1 MRVFLDA
8 NFLVAAGL
16 VPDGDYRRVLSL
28 RVDTYV
34 TSEHVIGEVTRNLE
48 RLRRSPSEFIVYL
61 RSFMEVTDQFEL
73 LPVRTPL
80 EGSGDRQALAEA
92 IGAECELFVT
102 SNTDFSA
109 LFGTRIKGV
118 LVEKSALYARRV
130 LESQSSG

>member
-16 VPDGDYRRVLSL
+16 VPDGDYRRVLNFRS
-28 RVDTYV
+28 DTYV

-48 RLRRSPSEFIVYL
+48 RLRHSPSEFIVYL
-61 RSFMEVTDQFEL
+61 RSFMEVKDQFEL
-73 LPVRTPL
+73 LPVGTPL

-102 SNTDFSA
+102 SDTDFSA

-118 LVEKSALYARRV
+118 LVEKSAIYARRV

>member
-28 RVDTYV
+28 QVDTYV
-34 TSEHVIGEVTRNLE
+34 TSEHIISEVTRNLE
-48 RLRRSPSEFIVYL
+48 RLRRSPSEYIAYL
-61 RSFMEVTDQFEL
+61 RSLMEVTDQFEL
-73 LPVRTPL
+73 LPVGTPL

-102 SNTDFSA
+102 SDTDFSA
-109 LFGTRIKGV
+109 LFGTRIRGV

-130 LESQSSG
+130 LESRVNE